1 MRTPVERR
9 EAGTLVTVRV
19 LMSKVDSSSRFE
31 RAWVPDSLS
40 SLPES
45 TENEFHFQDAA
56 MLS

>member
-19 LMSKVDSSSRFE
+19 LMGKVDFSSRFE
-31 RAWVPDSLS
+31 RARLPDSPS
-40 SLPES
+40 SLPKS
-45 TENEFHFQDAA
+45 TENEFHFQDAP